1 MSQYHRCV
9 VAVLIIILLTRLY
22 YRTTLFKKGGT
33 FSTTNLLNTF
43 PSPQPVKKI
52 LFWYEQ
58 YKPPRR
64 RNGFEIAQGPTGMAE
79 DAYRLTH
86 CQLQCD
92 IFSRGRIVDWELL
105 KEYDAI
111 IFHQHDWTPDD
122 VPVKRWPHQHYVFL
136 SMESPAWRFV
146 NTESMKNFFNRTMTY
161 RRDSDIY
168 NPYGWFSA
176 LTESVTL
183 DSSRINPL
191 TLKQLMRDVHF
202 DTTNYGAGKTKK
214 VAWFVSNCKSLSA
227 RNEYVNRLKT
237 FIDVDIYGQCGT
249 MRCSRSNSELC
260 HEMLER
266 DYKFYLS
273 LENTLCEDYV
283 TEKFFDQMR
292 YHIIPI
298 VFDLHGHHKRIAPPH
313 SYINAADYKSIREL
327 ADYLLLLDGN
337 DTLYNEYFWWKK
349 HYIVGGGPR
358 DAKGGMCRLCDYLHN
373 STLPL
378 KVYQNMT
385 QWWDVQSK
393 CRTVAFINNTIMPK
407 HDADFYWES
416 FLA

>member
-1 MSQYHRCV
+1 MSQFRRCI
-9 VAVLIIILLTRLY
+9 VAVLIIILLTRVY
-22 YRTTLFKKGGT
+22 YRTTLFRKGGT
-33 FSTTNLLNTF
+33 FSTVNLLSTL
-43 PSPQPVKKI
+43 PDPQPVKKI

-58 YKPPRR
+58 YKPPKR
-64 RNGFEIAQGPTGMAE
+64 RNSFEIAQGPTDIAE
-79 DAYRLTH
+79 DAYRLIH

-92 IFSRGRIVDWELL
+92 VFNRGRIVNWELL
-105 KEYDAI
+105 EEYDAI
-111 IFHQHDWTPDD
+111 IFHQHGWTPYD

-146 NTESMKNFFNRTMTY
+146 DTESMKNFFNRTMTY

-168 NPYGWFSA
+168 NPYGWFSD

-183 DSSRINPL
+183 DSSRIDPV
-191 TLKQLMRDVHF
+191 TLRQLKRDALF
-202 DTTNYGAGKTKK
+202 DSTNYGAGKTKK

-227 RNEYVNRLKT
+227 RNEYADRLKT

-249 MRCSRSNSELC
+249 MRCSRSNPELC

-273 LENTLCEDYV
+273 FENTLCEDYV
-283 TEKFFDQMR
+283 TEKYFDQMR
-292 YHIIPI
+292 YHIVPI

-313 SYINAADYKSIREL
+313 SYINAADYQSVREL
-327 ADYLLLLDGN
+327 ADYLLLLDRN
-337 DTLYNEYFWWKK
+337 DKLYNEYFWWKN
-349 HYIVGGGPR
+349 HYVVGGGPG
-358 DAKGGMCRLCDYLHN
+358 DTTGGMCRLCDYLHK

-393 CRTVAFINNTIMPK
+393 CRTVGFMNNTLMTK
-407 HDADFYWES
+407 NNSDFYWES